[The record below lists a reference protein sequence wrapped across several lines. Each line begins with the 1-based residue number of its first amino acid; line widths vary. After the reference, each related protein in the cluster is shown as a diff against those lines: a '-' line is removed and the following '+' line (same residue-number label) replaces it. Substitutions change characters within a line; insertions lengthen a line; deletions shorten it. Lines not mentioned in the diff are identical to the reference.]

1 MNGPLAGK
9 VAIVTGAGRMRG
21 IGRAIALRIAQD
33 GADVAVSALAR
44 TSEEMPTQER
54 EASWRG
60 EQSVADEIATTGR
73 RSLAL
78 DVDVTRPA
86 AVQAMVRR
94 TVKELGRIDILVNN
108 AGLALVSGK
117 KNLWETEDE
126 EWHREID
133 VNLNGVYHCCKAVA
147 KVLVDQKEGG
157 RIINISS
164 LAGRVAQPQYGGYT
178 PAKFAVIG
186 LSQML
191 ALELAPHN
199 VTVNALC
206 PGSTDTDM
214 MDGTFR
220 RTGERMGVPFEMVK
234 EGVKRF
240 VPLGRQAEPAS
251 AHLQLAAVL
260 LAGKIA
266 VGAAVVAYLASPAAA
281 YITGQAI
288 SVDGGIG
295 MR

>member
-1 MNGPLAGK
+1 MTAPLAGK

-44 TSEEMPTQER
+44 TSEEMPAQER

-60 EQSVADEIATTGR
+60 AQSVADEIATTGR
-73 RSLAL
+73 RSLVL

-117 KNLWETEDE
+117 KNLWEMGDE

-147 KVLVDQKEGG
+147 KVLVEQSEGG

-186 LSQML
+186 LTQML
-191 ALELAPHN
+191 ALELASHN
-199 VTVNALC
+199 VTVNAIC

-220 RTGERMGVPFEMVK
+220 RTGERMGVPFEMIK

-240 VPLGRQAEPAS
+240 IPLGRQAEPAE
-251 AHLQLAAVL
+251 
-260 LAGKIA
+260 IA
-266 VGAAVVAYLASPAAA
+266 SVVSYLASSAAA

>member
-1 MNGPLAGK
+1 MNAPLAGK
-9 VAIVTGAGRMRG
+9 VAIVTGAGRLRG
-21 IGRAIALRIAQD
+21 IGRAIALRLAED
-33 GADVAVSALAR
+33 GADVAISAIARTPEAMPKHEREVAWRGAQSVSEEIEAMGRRALAI
-44 TSEEMPTQER
+44 
-54 EASWRG
+54 
-60 EQSVADEIATTGR
+60 D
-73 RSLAL
+73 L
-78 DVDVTRPA
+78 DVTNHS
-86 AVQAMVRR
+86 AVREMVKR
-94 TVKELGRIDILVNN
+94 TVNQLGRVDILVNN

-126 EWHREID
+126 EWLPEID

-157 RIINISS
+157 RIVNISS

-186 LSQML
+186 LTQML

-199 VTVNALC
+199 VTVNAIC

-220 RTGERMGVPFEMVK
+220 RTGERMGVPFEMIK

-240 VPLGRQAEPAS
+240 IPLGRQADPAE
-251 AHLQLAAVL
+251 
-260 LAGKIA
+260 IA
-266 VGAAVVAYLASPAAA
+266 TVVAYLASPAAA

>member
-1 MNGPLAGK
+1 MIAPLAGK

-21 IGRAIALRIAQD
+21 IGRAIALRLAED
-33 GADVAVSALAR
+33 GADVVVSAIAR
-44 TSEEMPTQER
+44 SPEAMPQR
-54 EASWRG
+54 EGEAGWRG
-60 EQSVADEIATTGR
+60 AQSVADEIEAMGR
-73 RSLAL
+73 HTLAL
-78 DVDVTRPA
+78 DADITNPS
-86 AVQAMVRR
+86 AVQEVVKR
-94 TVKELGRIDILVNN
+94 TISELGRIDTLVNN

-117 KNLWETEDE
+117 KNLWEMEDD
-126 EWHREID
+126 EWIQEID
-133 VNLNGVYHCCKAVA
+133 VNLNGVYHCCKAAA
-147 KVLVDQKEGG
+147 KAFVEQSEGG

-164 LAGRVAQPQYGGYT
+164 LAGRIAQPQYGGYT

-186 LSQML
+186 LTQML

-199 VTVNALC
+199 VTVNAIC

-220 RTGERMGVPFEMVK
+220 RTGERIGAPFEMIK

-240 VPLGRQAEPAS
+240 IPLGRQAKPGEI
-251 AHLQLAAVL
+251 AAL
-260 LAGKIA
+260 
-266 VGAAVVAYLASPAAA
+266 VAYLATPAAA

>member
-1 MNGPLAGK
+1 MTELLERK

-21 IGRAIALRIAQD
+21 IGRAIALRLAED
-33 GADVAVSALAR
+33 GADVAVTAVAR
-44 TSEEMPTQER
+44 PPEAMPEHEQE
-54 EASWRG
+54 AGWRG
-60 EQSVADEIATTGR
+60 VHSVADEISAVGR
-73 RSLAL
+73 RALAL
-78 DVDVTRPA
+78 DVDVTNPEQVREMVGRVA
-86 AVQAMVRR
+86 A
-94 TVKELGRIDILVNN
+94 ELGRIDILVNN

-117 KNLWETEDE
+117 KNLWEMDDE
-126 EWHREID
+126 EWLGEID

-147 KVLVDQKEGG
+147 RAFVERGEGG

-186 LSQML
+186 LTQML

-199 VTVNALC
+199 VTVNAVC

-220 RTGERMGVPFEMVK
+220 RTGERMGLPFEMIK
-234 EGVKRF
+234 QGVKRF
-240 VPLGRQAEPAS
+240 IPLGRQADPAE
-251 AHLQLAAVL
+251 
-260 LAGKIA
+260 IA
-266 VGAAVVAYLASPAAA
+266 SVVAYLASPASA

-288 SVDGGIG
+288 NVDGGIV

>member
-1 MNGPLAGK
+1 VTALLAGK
-9 VAIVTGAGRMRG
+9 VAMVTGAGRLRG
-21 IGRAIALRIAQD
+21 IGRAIALRLAAD
-33 GADVAVSALAR
+33 GADVVVSAAPR
-44 TSEEMPTQER
+44 PVDTMPEHER
-54 EASWRG
+54 DNDWRG
-60 EQSVADEIATTGR
+60 VDSVADEIRALGR
-73 RSLAL
+73 KALAL
-78 DVDVTRPA
+78 DTDVTKPNQ
-86 AVQAMVRR
+86 VQAMADRAVS
-94 TVKELGRIDILVNN
+94 ELGRIDILVNN

-126 EWHREID
+126 EWLREID

-147 KVLVDQKEGG
+147 QRLVQQGEGG

-186 LSQML
+186 LTQML

-199 VTVNALC
+199 VTVNAIC

-220 RTGERMGVPFEMVK
+220 RTGERMGIPFEMVK
-234 EGVKRF
+234 QGVNRF
-240 VPLGRQAEPAS
+240 VPLGRQADPAE
-251 AHLQLAAVL
+251 
-260 LAGKIA
+260 IA
-266 VGAAVVAYLASPAAA
+266 SVVAYLASPAAA
-281 YITGQAI
+281 YITGQSI
-288 SVDGGIG
+288 HVDGGIL

>member
-1 MNGPLAGK
+1 MSGSLDGK

-21 IGRAIALRIAQD
+21 IGRAIALRLAED
-33 GADVAVSALAR
+33 GADVVVTAVVAR
-44 TSEEMPTQER
+44 PLEAMPEHER
-54 EASWRG
+54 EAGWRG
-60 EQSVADEIATTGR
+60 AQSVAAEVTARGR
-73 RSLAL
+73 RALAL
-78 DVDVTRPA
+78 DVDVTRPEQ
-86 AVQAMVRR
+86 VRQMVDR
-94 TVKELGRIDILVNN
+94 TVAELGRIDVLVNN

-117 KNLWETEDE
+117 KNLWETDDE
-126 EWHREID
+126 EWRREID
-133 VNLNGVYHCCKAVA
+133 VNLNGVYHCCKAIA
-147 KVLVDQKEGG
+147 KALVEQGEGG

-164 LAGRVAQPQYGGYT
+164 LAGRVARPQYGGYT

-186 LSQML
+186 LTQML

-199 VTVNALC
+199 VTVNAVC

-220 RTGERMGVPFEMVK
+220 RTGERMGIPFEMVK

-240 VPLGRQAEPAS
+240 IPLGRQADPAE
-251 AHLQLAAVL
+251 
-260 LAGKIA
+260 IA
-266 VGAAVVAYLASPAAA
+266 SVVAYLASPASA

-288 SVDGGIG
+288 NVDGGIV

>member
-1 MNGPLAGK
+1 
-9 VAIVTGAGRMRG
+9 
-21 IGRAIALRIAQD
+21 
-33 GADVAVSALAR
+33 
-44 TSEEMPTQER
+44 MPEHER
-54 EASWRG
+54 DAKWRG
-60 EQSVADEIATTGR
+60 VADEIKAVGR
-73 RSLAL
+73 RSLPV
-78 DVDVTRPA
+78 DSDVTKPE
-86 AVQAMVRR
+86 QVREMLER
-94 TVKELGRIDILVNN
+94 TVEQLGRIDILVNN

-117 KNLWETEDE
+117 KNLWEMDDE
-126 EWHREID
+126 EWAREID

-147 KVLVDQKEGG
+147 ARLVEQGEGG
-157 RIINISS
+157 SIINISS

-186 LSQML
+186 LTQML

-199 VTVNALC
+199 VTVNAVC

-240 VPLGRQAEPAS
+240 IPLGRQADPAE
-251 AHLQLAAVL
+251 
-260 LAGKIA
+260 IA
-266 VGAAVVAYLASPAAA
+266 SVVAYLASPASA

-288 SVDGGIG
+288 NVDGGIV

>member
-1 MNGPLAGK
+1 VTAPLAGK
-9 VAIVTGAGRMRG
+9 VAVVTGAGRLRG
-21 IGRAIALRIAQD
+21 IGRAIALRLAED
-33 GADVAVSALAR
+33 GADVVVSALPRPPDA
-44 TSEEMPTQER
+44 MPEHER
-54 EASWRG
+54 EARWRG
-60 EQSVADEIATTGR
+60 VISIGDEIRALGR
-73 RSLAL
+73 KALAL
-78 DVDVTRPA
+78 DADVTKPEQVVGMVDR
-86 AVQAMVRR
+86 AVS
-94 TVKELGRIDILVNN
+94 ELGRVDILVNN

-117 KNLWETEDE
+117 KNLWETQDE
-126 EWHREID
+126 EWLREID
-133 VNLNGVYHCCKAVA
+133 VNLNGVYYCCKAVA
-147 KVLVDQKEGG
+147 QRLAQQGEGG

-186 LSQML
+186 LTQML

-199 VTVNALC
+199 VTVNAVC

-234 EGVKRF
+234 QGVKRF
-240 VPLGRQAEPAS
+240 VPLARQADPDEIAS
-251 AHLQLAAVL
+251 
-260 LAGKIA
+260 
-266 VGAAVVAYLASPAAA
+266 VVAYLASPAAA
-281 YITGQAI
+281 YITGQSI

>member
-1 MNGPLAGK
+1 
-9 VAIVTGAGRMRG
+9 
-21 IGRAIALRIAQD
+21 
-33 GADVAVSALAR
+33 
-44 TSEEMPTQER
+44 MPAQER

-60 EQSVADEIATTGR
+60 AQSVADEIATTGG

-240 VPLGRQAEPAS
+240 VPLGRQAEPAE
-251 AHLQLAAVL
+251 
-260 LAGKIA
+260 IA
-266 VGAAVVAYLASPAAA
+266 SVVSYLASPAAE
-281 YITGQAI
+281 YITGQSI

>member
-191 ALELAPHN
+191 ALELAPYN

-240 VPLGRQAEPAS
+240 VPLGRQAEPAE
-251 AHLQLAAVL
+251 
-260 LAGKIA
+260 IA
-266 VGAAVVAYLASPAAA
+266 SVVSYLASPAAA
-281 YITGQAI
+281 YITGQSI

>member
-21 IGRAIALRIAQD
+21 IGRAIALRLAKD
-33 GADVAVSALAR
+33 GADVVVSALAR

-191 ALELAPHN
+191 ALELAPYN

-240 VPLGRQAEPAS
+240 VPLGRQAEPAE
-251 AHLQLAAVL
+251 
-260 LAGKIA
+260 IA
-266 VGAAVVAYLASPAAA
+266 SVVSYLASPAAE
-281 YITGQAI
+281 YITGQSI